1 MIVSR
6 VRLWAFRTT
15 VALALLVCFAPH
27 ARSQNTAALP
37 WWTSPVVQDLGLS
50 QDQVKRIH
58 QIVRAY
64 RERLFDARNSVA
76 KNEAEL
82 EDLLGDSQVSLNA
95 AKPTIDRLADARGM
109 VSRLFTSMSV
119 ELRAVLTQDQWRELV
134 KRWAE
139 VQKTKKGR
147 DTQVPPA

>member
-1 MIVSR
+1 
-6 VRLWAFRTT
+6 
-15 VALALLVCFAPH
+15 
-27 ARSQNTAALP
+27 
-37 WWTSPVVQDLGLS
+37 VQDLGLS